1 MIDRGAVV
9 LDGSTSVIGA
19 TGEPFVRRGTDAAVR
34 VTTARVDLDG
44 CVRGVVGATGASLAF
59 AVHDGTDAVVVGDG
73 CGVVVSGGDGRVSER
88 TVSFVRGAACTCRG
102 LPADTQRSASP
113 GTASRASRATT
124 PSRMVRDAA

>member
-44 CVRGVVGATGASLAF
+44 CVGGVVGATGASLAF

-88 TVSFVRGAACTCRG
+88 TVSFVRWRRAHVAVSRLTHSAPRRRG
-102 LPADTQRSASP
+102 QRH
-113 GTASRASRATT
+113 
-124 PSRMVRDAA
+124 VRHVRRRRRVW

>member
-73 CGVVVSGGDGRVSER
+73 CGVELVKAKGQANEQ
-88 TVSFVRGAACTCRG
+88 TVSFTKGAACAG
-102 LPADTQRSASP
+102 LCIPTDTQRSTSL
-113 GTASRASRATT
+113 GMTFRACRATT
-124 PSRMVRDAA
+124 ALRLGKSAS